1 MSLIYNNMRS
11 VEEERKKITEYI
23 KNQISQ
29 TNIKYNITTD
39 K

>member
-23 KNQISQ
+23 KKLDI
-29 TNIKYNITTD
+29 TD
-39 K
+39 KHQI